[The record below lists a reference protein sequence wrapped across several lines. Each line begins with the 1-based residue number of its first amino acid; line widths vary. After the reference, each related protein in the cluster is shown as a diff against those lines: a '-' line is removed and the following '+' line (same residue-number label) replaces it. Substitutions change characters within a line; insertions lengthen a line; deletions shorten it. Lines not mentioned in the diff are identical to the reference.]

1 MKSAFVQVIS
11 LRTKLSLQIAPNF
24 QFQAAFSAHSLSSVD
39 YLLYHHLR
47 QTHDSDCEHRTL
59 TNLLFK
65 LPVYDGNP
73 IRWLKGFIQIVGKLR
88 GLILAQYKVTQ
99 DYFEIWICKATLV
112 QSESP
117 IIEQEHSRSTLN
129 CASYMNILISNKYK
143 FITSWVHSLYKEIL
157 LFLIPQLYNL
167 DNSFALISILYVV
180 LYKKINL
187 ISYTAIIREGITMK

>member
-11 LRTKLSLQIAPNF
+11 LRTKLSLQ
-24 QFQAAFSAHSLSSVD
+24 FQAAFSTHSLSSVD

-99 DYFEIWICKATLV
+99 DYFEIWICKATL

-129 CASYMNILISNKYK
+129 CASYMNILISNMYK
-143 FITSWVHSLYKEIL
+143 FITSCYIKRY
-157 LFLIPQLYNL
+157 FY
-167 DNSFALISILYVV
+167 F
-180 LYKKINL
+180 
-187 ISYTAIIREGITMK
+187 